1 MSFDERILNGM
12 SVFGAIVDTGSFAA
26 AAEVLGL
33 SQPGVSRSVARL
45 EKRLGIRLFD
55 RTTRVVTL
63 TEEGRRFHERVM
75 PLLAGLEDAAA
86 AATASAGAT
95 TVRGRLRV
103 NIDPLF
109 SGLILGPRLGTF
121 LDAHRE
127 LRLELVT
134 RDDLGDLIADGFDL
148 AIRFGHPPVS
158 SLVARKL
165 LETRIVT
172 VASPGYLKRHGRPDS
187 PQALDGDSHARIEFR
202 DPDSGRPFQWE
213 FHRGRKIVRLAAQ
226 GRLVVNDVGTLHSAC
241 SAGVG
246 IAQVMA
252 IAAATLLAQGRL
264 IDLFPDWP
272 DERFPLFALHPSRH
286 HPPAKTRA
294 FLDFVVSLV
303 GPLQP

>member
-26 AAEVLGL
+26 AADVLSL

-63 TEEGRRFHERVM
+63 TEEGRRFHERVV
-75 PLLAGLEDAAA
+75 PLLAGLEDA

-109 SGLILGPRLGTF
+109 SGLILGPRLGAF
-121 LDAHRE
+121 LDAHPE

-134 RDDLGDLIADGFDL
+134 RDELGDLIADGFDL
-148 AIRFGHPPVS
+148 AIRFGDPPVS

-202 DPDSGRPFQWE
+202 DPDTGRPFQWE
-213 FHRGRKIVRLAAQ
+213 FHRGRKVVRLAAQ

-252 IAAATLLAQGRL
+252 MAAGTLLAQGRL
-264 IDLFPDWP
+264 VDLFPDWP

-294 FLDFVVSLV
+294 FLDFVIALV
-303 GPLQP
+303 GPLQR